1 MIMMNEDVDVVDVVD
16 AVVDVV
22 VEKKK
27 TQSFDKRPL
36 ITRMTKSLPR
46 SSESKKP
53 KFKQLQIIE

>member
-1 MIMMNEDVDVVDVVD
+1 MLTLMLLLLLMLLLD
-16 AVVDVV
+16 VDVV

-36 ITRMTKSLPR
+36 KTRMTKSLPR

-53 KFKQLQIIE
+53 KFKQLQIID